1 MSTEISTEAEKS
13 KFSLGGA
20 TLYGINAVVGSGIF
34 LLPRTIYTD
43 LGPASLLAMVFDAVL
58 VLLLAVCFAEVACY
72 FDKNGGAFQYSKSA
86 FGDFVGFIVGLL
98 GWFVTIIAWSA
109 MAAGFAKLLIMAF
122 PNLEGMNTMISVA
135 LVIALSIINST
146 GLKTSKMFTITITIA
161 KLIPIIAFVFM
172 SIFFIKGGFSDG
184 NFTPFLQLKPGVSL
198 SKALASTSMTIF
210 YAFIGFEALPVV
222 AGEMRDA
229 KKNVP
234 KAIIGSIS
242 IVSILYFMI
251 IAGTIAMLGAG
262 ILESGAPVQDAF
274 GQMVGPWGKW
284 LISVGALISIL
295 GLNVGD
301 SMMIPRY
308 GASIADEGLLPKVV
322 SKKNSKEAPYV
333 AIIISCILTCLLL
346 LSGSFEQLAEL
357 SVVFRFIQYI
367 PTALAVI
374 FLRRKNPDTTTAF
387 RLPFGS
393 LIPVLAIL
401 VSVWMLAMG
410 ADARSLISGGVGIVI
425 AAIVYFAI
433 NGKSK
438 KA

>member
-1 MSTEISTEAEKS
+1 MSSETENA
-13 KFSLGGA
+13 KFSLSGA

-34 LLPRTIYTD
+34 LLPRTIYMD
-43 LGPASLLAMVFDAVL
+43 LGPASLLAMLFDAVL
-58 VLLLAVCFAEVACY
+58 VLLLAVCFAEVSCY

-122 PNLEGMNTMISVA
+122 PSLTGMNTFISIA
-135 LVIALSIINST
+135 LVILLSIINST
-146 GLKTSKMFTITITIA
+146 GLKSSKIFTITVTIA
-161 KLIPIIAFVFM
+161 KLIPIVAFVFI
-172 SIFFIKGGFSDG
+172 SIFFLKGGFDKG
-184 NFTPFLQLKPGVSL
+184 NFTPFLQLKEGMTL
-198 SKALASTSMTIF
+198 SKALGSTSMTIF

-229 KKNVP
+229 KKNMP
-234 KAIIGSIS
+234 RAILGSIS
-242 IVSILYFMI
+242 VVSVLYFMI

-284 LISVGALISIL
+284 IISVGALISIL

-308 GASIADEGLLPKVV
+308 GASIADEGLLPKFFA
-322 SKKNSKEAPYV
+322 KKNSKEAPYV
-333 AIIISCILTCLLL
+333 AIIVSCVLTSGLLL
-346 LSGSFEQLAEL
+346 TGSFEQLAEL

-374 FLRRKNPDTTTAF
+374 FLRKKNPDAKTAF
-387 RLPFGS
+387 RLPFGPT
-393 LIPVLAIL
+393 IPILAIV
-401 VSVWMLAMG
+401 VSIWMLAMG
-410 ADARSLISGGVGIVI
+410 ADKKSLIAGGVGIVI
-425 AAIVYFAI
+425 AAILYFVF
-433 NGKSK
+433 NRSK
-438 KA
+438 KQTS